1 MKFKKKNKI
10 YQKAKKVVASEILT
24 WREKYNLIFSDD
36 ISANFTLDYY
46 DPDTSYKEDVLAFM
60 SALDEYMEEQ
70 RAINCIDGHDYVTKF
85 GVTECQNCGAE
96 A

>member
-70 RAINCIDGHDYVTKF
+70 RVINQK
-85 GVTECQNCGAE
+85 
-96 A
+96 